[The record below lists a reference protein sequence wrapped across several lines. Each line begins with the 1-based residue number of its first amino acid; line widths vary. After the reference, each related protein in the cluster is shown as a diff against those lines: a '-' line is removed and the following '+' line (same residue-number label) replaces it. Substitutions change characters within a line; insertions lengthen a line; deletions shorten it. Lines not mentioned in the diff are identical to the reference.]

1 MTIGIDLDDTLIET
15 TKTGNEYLKEF
26 VTDNSITD
34 YHDLDKD
41 EYLRFYGMYLYDIQ
55 KCAPLKKG
63 ALEVLNYL
71 HSKNIK
77 IVIIT
82 ARGTLGFGESIPVTL
97 DYLKDHNVIY
107 DKIIFKKNH
116 KAASAKQEKIDL
128 MIDDSNINCEKLARD
143 HIHTIY
149 LKDAPSLD
157 IEENEY
163 LKVLYNW
170 GEIYR
175 YIEQLKQNI

>member
-1 MTIGIDLDDTLIET
+1 MIIGIDLDDTLIET
-15 TKTGNEYLKEF
+15 TKTGNKYLKMF
-26 VTDNSITD
+26 VKDNSITD

-55 KCAPLKKG
+55 KWAPLKKG

-82 ARGTLGFGESIPVTL
+82 ARGTLGFSESIPVTL

-116 KAASAKQEKIDL
+116 KSASAKQEKIDL
-128 MIDDSNINCEKLARD
+128 FIDDKE
-143 HIHTIY
+143 
-149 LKDAPSLD
+149 
-157 IEENEY
+157 
-163 LKVLYNW
+163 KVLDEIKRAGIKTLRFTKKDEKSNHDVVSSWKEVKIYIDNLI
-170 GEIYR
+170 GEVKN
-175 YIEQLKQNI
+175 EW

>member
-1 MTIGIDLDDTLIET
+1 MIIGIDLDDTLIET
-15 TKTGNEYLKEF
+15 TKTGNKYLKMF
-26 VTDNSITD
+26 VKDNSITD

-82 ARGTLGFGESIPVTL
+82 ARGF
-97 DYLKDHNVIY
+97 
-107 DKIIFKKNH
+107 
-116 KAASAKQEKIDL
+116 Q
-128 MIDDSNINCEKLARD
+128 
-143 HIHTIY
+143 
-149 LKDAPSLD
+149 
-157 IEENEY
+157 
-163 LKVLYNW
+163 
-170 GEIYR
+170 
-175 YIEQLKQNI
+175 